1 MEATNGEAN
10 DVCKGLGRCE
20 KSLRSSRSG
29 QNILWLIQVQAQC
42 HEILSYRET

>member
-20 KSLRSSRSG
+20 RKAFEAQEAAKTYSG
-29 QNILWLIQVQAQC
+29 
-42 HEILSYRET
+42 